1 MIAFIKNFKTKHS
14 EAYDLITRALWTFVQ
29 AFLGSLIIM
38 PSMDKKALYSAII
51 GAVGAGIS
59 AVKTLIVA
67 YAEKQLD
74 KKQMEDEGDA

>member
-1 MIAFIKNFKTKHS
+1 MIFRKFKTEHPA
-14 EAYDLITRALWTFVQ
+14 AYDLITRALWTFVQ

-38 PSMDKKALYSAII
+38 PSMDKKALYSAIV

-67 YAEKQLD
+67 YAEKQLE
-74 KKQMEDEGDA
+74 KKDAADA